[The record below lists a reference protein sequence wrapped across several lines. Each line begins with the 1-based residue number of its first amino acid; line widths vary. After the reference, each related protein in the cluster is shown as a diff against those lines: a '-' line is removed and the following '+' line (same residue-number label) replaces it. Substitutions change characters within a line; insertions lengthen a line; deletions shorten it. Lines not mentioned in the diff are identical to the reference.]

1 MEAVVCIFAPALDQF
16 EVPAEISSYGAHS
29 SQLSY
34 CVIYAVIICNFFLV
48 SSCNFFVIYAI
59 IIRKFA
65 PQHTIELL
73 RDLCCNHLQLYQV
86 SLVLINLVIA
96 MMSSTYDNINR

>member
-48 SSCNFFVIYAI
+48 ITT
-59 IIRKFA
+59 
-65 PQHTIELL
+65 QLL
-73 RDLCCNHLQLYQV
+73 QLFRDLCCNHPHL
-86 SLVLINLVIA
+86 SPTA
-96 MMSSTYDNINR
+96 HD

>member
-34 CVIYAVIICNFFLV
+34 CVIYAVILCNFFLV
-48 SSCNFFVIYAI
+48 IFCKLFRGSMLEASATFPRSSQLSFCVIYAVI
-59 IIRKFA
+59 V
-65 PQHTIELL
+65 
-73 RDLCCNHLQLYQV
+73 CNF
-86 SLVLINLVIA
+86 
-96 MMSSTYDNINR
+96 TR

>member
-48 SSCNFFVIYAI
+48 ITS
-59 IIRKFA
+59 
-65 PQHTIELL
+65 
-73 RDLCCNHLQLYQV
+73 
-86 SLVLINLVIA
+86 
-96 MMSSTYDNINR
+96 